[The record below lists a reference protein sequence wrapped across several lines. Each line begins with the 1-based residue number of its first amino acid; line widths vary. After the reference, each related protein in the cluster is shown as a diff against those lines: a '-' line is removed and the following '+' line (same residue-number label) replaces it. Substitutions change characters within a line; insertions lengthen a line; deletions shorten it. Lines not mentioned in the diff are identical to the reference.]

1 VHNFRTYHN
10 RPNKSHNT
18 VQVIN
23 KVVQCRQYRAYRL
36 LDMMNPAD
44 DEFESV
50 LWIARECYV
59 YRLPPRTSSAGYKA
73 AEWGDM
79 EAFLWKGRLRI
90 LERGSEN
97 DPSNSTKCF
106 IRLEDADTGDLF
118 ANCPYTLD
126 GKSVEPVLDS
136 SRYYVIRVEDAA
148 TGQRAFLGMGFPERS
163 DSFDFNV
170 ALQDWTK
177 RQRNSSKREEVDQG
191 PSPHIPSGPKRD
203 FSLKEGQTISIS
215 FGRASKSSSS
225 QSSQKKPAGSAASDA
240 LVPPLLPPPP
250 PPSRK

>member
-1 VHNFRTYHN
+1 
-10 RPNKSHNT
+10 
-18 VQVIN
+18 
-23 KVVQCRQYRAYRL
+23 
-36 LDMMNPAD
+36 MMNAVAD

-90 LERGSEN
+90 LERGNEN
-97 DPSNSTKCF
+97 DVSNSTRCF
-106 IRLEDADTGDLF
+106 IRLEDADTGELF

-136 SRYYVIRVEDAA
+136 SRYYVVRVEDAS

-177 RQRNSSKREEVDQG
+177 RQKNTQKREEVDEG

-215 FGRASKSSSS
+215 FGGGTSNRSSSS
-225 QSSQKKPAGSAASDA
+225 SLKKSSGSTASDS

-250 PPSRK
+250 PPPRK

>member
-1 VHNFRTYHN
+1 
-10 RPNKSHNT
+10 
-18 VQVIN
+18 
-23 KVVQCRQYRAYRL
+23 
-36 LDMMNPAD
+36 MMNAVAD

-59 YRLPPRTSSAGYKA
+59 YRLPPRSVRTSSAGYKA

-90 LERGSEN
+90 LER
-97 DPSNSTKCF
+97 
-106 IRLEDADTGDLF
+106 EDADTGELF

-136 SRYYVIRVEDAA
+136 SRYYVVRVEDAS

-177 RQRNSSKREEVDQG
+177 RQKNTQKREEVDEG

-215 FGRASKSSSS
+215 FGGGTSNRSSSS
-225 QSSQKKPAGSAASDA
+225 SLKKSSGSTASDS

-250 PPSRK
+250 PPPRK

>member
-1 VHNFRTYHN
+1 
-10 RPNKSHNT
+10 
-18 VQVIN
+18 
-23 KVVQCRQYRAYRL
+23 
-36 LDMMNPAD
+36 MMNAVAD

-90 LERGSEN
+90 LERGNEN
-97 DPSNSTKCF
+97 DVSNSTRCF
-106 IRLEDADTGDLF
+106 IRLEDADTGELF

-136 SRYYVIRVEDAA
+136 SRYYVVRVEDAS

-177 RQRNSSKREEVDQG
+177 FRNKENNDQEADMN
-191 PSPHIPSGPKRD
+191 PDYH
-203 FSLKEGQTISIS
+203 LN
-215 FGRASKSSSS
+215 
-225 QSSQKKPAGSAASDA
+225 
-240 LVPPLLPPPP
+240 
-250 PPSRK
+250 

>member
-1 VHNFRTYHN
+1 
-10 RPNKSHNT
+10 
-18 VQVIN
+18 
-23 KVVQCRQYRAYRL
+23 
-36 LDMMNPAD
+36 MMNAVAD

-59 YRLPPRTSSAGYKA
+59 YRLPPRSTLLLIEGDANFHFARPQIGIRPLNG
-73 AEWGDM
+73 GDM

-90 LERGSEN
+90 LERGNEN
-97 DPSNSTKCF
+97 DVSNSTRCF
-106 IRLEDADTGDLF
+106 IRLEDADTGELF

-136 SRYYVIRVEDAA
+136 SRYYVVRVEDAS

-177 RQRNSSKREEVDQG
+177 RQKNTQKREEVDEG

-215 FGRASKSSSS
+215 FGGTSNRSSSS
-225 QSSQKKPAGSAASDA
+225 SLKKSSGSTASDS

-250 PPSRK
+250 PPPRK